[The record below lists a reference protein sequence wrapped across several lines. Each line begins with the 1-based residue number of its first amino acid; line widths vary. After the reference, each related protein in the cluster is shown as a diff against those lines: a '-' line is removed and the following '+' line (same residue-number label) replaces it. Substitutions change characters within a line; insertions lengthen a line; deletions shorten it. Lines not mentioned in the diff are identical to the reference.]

1 MCFKIINHHTI
12 YRRST
17 FVFDSMKHSLQ
28 GVCNG
33 DMNRSILWEVFDYD
47 SDGSHDF
54 IGSTT
59 ASINDLQTLQNSG
72 QTPHLSLLSK
82 SGKNGGTII
91 IDYMNIE
98 NRPSFLDY
106 VMGGTEINF
115 LVAVDFTASNMS
127 PNDGGPPLHTM
138 YNDGRMNEYQQCI
151 HKVGD
156 VLGKEFFFFYF

>member
-1 MCFKIINHHTI
+1 
-12 YRRST
+12 
-17 FVFDSMKHSLQ
+17 MKHSLQ